1 MQQRTR
7 ERIRRRLEVRYQLLD
22 LWLDALSEILKGGD
36 QSYTI
41 GGRQVN
47 RRTYSADTCRDEIRK
62 LEDEIDELEDM
73 LEGIGPRTARRVI
86 IRDI

>member
-1 MQQRTR
+1 MD
-7 ERIRRRLEVRYQLLD
+7 ERYRRKIIRRLERRRQLLE
-22 LWLDALSEILKGGD
+22 LWTDALAEILTGGD

-47 RRTYSADTCRDEIRK
+47 RRTYSADQCKKAIED

-73 LEGIGPRTARRVI
+73 LDGVGPRIARRVI

>member
-1 MQQRTR
+1 MKDRR
-7 ERIRRRLEVRYQLLD
+7 KRIKRRLEVRYQLLD
-22 LWLDALSEILKGGD
+22 LWLDALAEILRGGD

-47 RRTYSADTCRDEIRK
+47 RRTYSADQCRDEIRK
-62 LEDEIDELEDM
+62 LEDEIDELED
-73 LEGIGPRTARRVI
+73 LLDDTGPRAARRFI